1 MLFSFYSCII
11 FLFILLIYLHSLL
24 NIMSSL
30 LDLYFFGGGFWRYM
44 FVCFFFALAVLL
56 AFSMCFVIF
65 LSWVL
70 CISKKKP
77 PLSVFVDWLST
88 EEDFNYQSDQR
99 FWAPL
104 KLSLKEGNAFSLG
117 FSYNFPIREI
127 NQFFFFFQKLIIFC
141 FVSCLSALFKL
152 LWCCSSK
159 PFHSFFVLALQVLKV
174 CWLPQNL
181 NQMRKISAPC
191 ANP

>member
-1 MLFSFYSCII
+1 MVSGDICLF
-11 FLFILLIYLHSLL
+11 
-24 NIMSSL
+24 
-30 LDLYFFGGGFWRYM
+30 
-44 FVCFFFALAVLL
+44 VFFFALAVLL
-56 AFSMCFVIF
+56 VFSMCFVIF

-152 LWCCSSK
+152 MLQQQTISLFFCSCPSGIESMLAAPELESDEKDISSLCKSLKSQNTGHMFPYSLSLLWEK
-159 PFHSFFVLALQVLKV
+159 PQFECFFTIM
-174 CWLPQNL
+174 L
-181 NQMRKISAPC
+181 NCDNI
-191 ANP
+191 